1 MDVSVNTVTLKAP
14 SPDHKSVTVPG
25 GFNYKVNH
33 DQLIMVH
40 PSHVA
45 ACRSV
50 GFKTPEEAMSDI
62 ERRRK
67 ELRDE
72 MARLDAMEKAAPEE
86 AKTSAP
92 AQASAKK

>member
-1 MDVSVNTVTLKAP
+1 MDVSVNTVTLKADR
-14 SPDHKSVTVPG
+14 PDRGSVTVPG

-33 DQLIMVH
+33 DGLIMVH

-50 GFKTPEEAMSDI
+50 GFRTPEEAMSET

-67 ELRDE
+67 ELTE
-72 MARLDAMEKAAPEE
+72 ELERLNAE
-86 AKTSAP
+86 AKPAASAPAP